1 MKKSLLILALALLCG
16 CSLFPKS
23 APPTPTLTP
32 PPPTPTL
39 TATAAPTPPPT
50 PTLAPMVYIVQPGD
64 TIFSIAS
71 RFGTTA
77 DALCTYNNLPDC
89 TIIHPGQELLIPT
102 PEVIPPTETPS

>member
-1 MKKSLLILALALLCG
+1 MKKSLLLLALAFLCG
-16 CSLFPKS
+16 CSLFPG
-23 APPTPTLTP
+23 AVQPTPTPTP
-32 PPPTPTL
+32 FLRTPTPTP
-39 TATAAPTPPPT
+39 TATPTPPPT
-50 PTLAPMVYIVQPGD
+50 PTLAPMVYIVQAGD